1 MELRKDPITRS
12 WVIVGGDEGSSRPLE
27 GCPFCPGSP
36 CQPQVISTLPASEY
50 GGGPVMAVVHPS
62 PLYRIEG
69 EPQRRSEG
77 IYDVM
82 NTVGA
87 HEVLVQSIRHDIELW
102 QSSDAEISQFLLLA
116 ANRIHDLKQDLRFKY
131 VTLFKNYGALSGQ
144 EFDHPVSQIT
154 ATTFVPRRVLYEL
167 RASRDYYLEKE
178 RCVFCDSLN
187 QEMRTP
193 IRIVEATNGYVALC
207 PFASRVPFEVWIM
220 PRKHDASFERMVMA
234 KSGNLAELSSMLRRT
249 LQRVIAISDSFHLVL
264 HSVPNTYQKSNILQ
278 YWKTVDED
286 YHWHI
291 EILPVVG
298 ARAKPYFLKEV
309 YYSPI
314 SSEAAAERLKTL
326 RVR

>member
-1 MELRKDPITRS
+1 
-12 WVIVGGDEGSSRPLE
+12 
-27 GCPFCPGSP
+27 
-36 CQPQVISTLPASEY
+36 VISTLPANEH
-50 GGGPVMAVVHPS
+50 GGGPVMSMVHPS

-116 ANRIHDLKQDLRFKY
+116 ANRILDLKQDLRFKY
-131 VTLFKNYGALSGQ
+131 VALFKNYGSLAGQ
-144 EFDHPVSQIT
+144 EFDHPVAQIT

-167 RASRDYYLEKE
+167 RASRDYYYEKE
-178 RCVFCDSLN
+178 RCVFCDTLN
-187 QEMRTP
+187 QEMRNP
-193 IRIVEATNGYVALC
+193 VRIVETTSSYVALC
-207 PFASRVPFEVWIM
+207 PFASRVPYEVWIM
-220 PRKHDASFERMVMA
+220 PRRHDASFERTVTA
-234 KSGNLAELSSMLRRT
+234 KSGNVGELSGILRRT
-249 LQRVIAISDSFHLVL
+249 LQRVIAMSDSFHLVL

-298 ARAKPYFLKEV
+298 VRAKPYFLKEV